1 MHLVGQDGERGPFL
15 TLWFI
20 VLAFVVLAV
29 GVTAGAPAR
38 ILAPGVALMVLA
50 IMLQRRLTS
59 WNALL
64 AVTIMVILFIPIR
77 RYSMP
82 GHLPFQ
88 LEPYRLVVGG
98 VAAAWIT
105 SMLIDRRIRIRR
117 TGFEG
122 PLGAFAVCALAS
134 ILVNGSR
141 IDALGVQTYVAKKLT
156 FFLSFYLVVYVVT
169 SVVRT
174 HKQIDFLIRIL
185 VGGGAVVAAAAM
197 FESWTHHDLFND
209 LHPILPFL
217 RLTDPPQTELRGARL
232 RVFAS
237 AQHPIA
243 LGAVLI
249 MMIPLAVY
257 LARRTGHRRW
267 WGVFML
273 ILLGAF
279 STVSRTSVMM
289 LLVCGLVFLWLRPK
303 ETKRIWP
310 LLIPM
315 LAVAHVALPGALG
328 TLSAAFFPKGGLISE
343 QQQNA
348 GKRGSGRIGDLGPAI
363 GQFERQPLLGE
374 GFGTR
379 VTDETVT
386 GVGNAQI
393 LDDQWLGTLLETGL
407 AGVLSWIW
415 LYVRF
420 VRRLGRAAK
429 EDDSDRSWLYTA
441 IAASVAAYS
450 VGMFTY
456 DAWSFIQV
464 TFVLF
469 ILLGLGSAALGPV
482 PARAKRA
489 VRVASAPA

>member
-1 MHLVGQDGERGPFL
+1 MYLVGRNGERGPVL

-20 VLAFVVLAV
+20 VGVFVILAAGVV
-29 GVTAGAPAR
+29 AGAPAR
-38 ILAPGVALMVLA
+38 ILAPAAAISVLA
-50 IMLQRRLTS
+50 VMLQRRLTS
-59 WNALL
+59 WHALL
-64 AVTIMVILFIPIR
+64 ALTIVVILFIPIR

-82 GHLPFQ
+82 GNLPFQ
-88 LEPYRLVVGG
+88 LEPYRLAVAG
-98 VAAAWIT
+98 VTAAWVT
-105 SMLIDRRIRIRR
+105 SMLIDRRLRIRR
-117 TGFEG
+117 TGLEG
-122 PLGAFAVCALAS
+122 PLVAFAVCALGSVLANS
-134 ILVNGSR
+134 SR
-141 IDALGVQTYVAKKLT
+141 IDALGVQSYVAKKLT
-156 FFLSFYLVVYVVT
+156 FFLSFYLVVYIVM

-174 HKQIDFLIRIL
+174 QKQVDFLLRVL
-185 VGGGAVVAAAAM
+185 VGGGALVAAAAM

-249 MMIPLAVY
+249 MMLPLAVY
-257 LARRTGHRRW
+257 LAKRTGHRRW
-267 WGVFML
+267 WAVCML
-273 ILLGAF
+273 VLLGAF

-289 LLVCGLVFLWLRPK
+289 LLVIGLIFLWLRP
-303 ETKRIWP
+303 ETKRAWP
-310 LLIPM
+310 LLLPM
-315 LAVAHVALPGALG
+315 LLVAHVALPGALG
-328 TLSAAFFPKGGLISE
+328 TLQAAFFPKGGLIAE
-343 QQQNA
+343 QKANA

-363 GQFERQPLLGE
+363 AQFERQPLIGE

-379 VTDETVT
+379 VTDETLT
-386 GVGNAQI
+386 GAGNAQI
-393 LDDQWLGTLLETGL
+393 LDDQWLGTLLETGI

-441 IAASVAAYS
+441 IAASVAAYAF
-450 VGMFTY
+450 GMFTF

-469 ILLGLGSAALGPV
+469 ILLGLGSAARGPV

-489 VRVASAPA
+489 APVAPVAA

>member
-1 MHLVGQDGERGPFL
+1 MHLVGRNGERGPVL

-20 VLAFVVLAV
+20 VGVFLILATGVVVGAPVRIIAPAV
-29 GVTAGAPAR
+29 GVS
-38 ILAPGVALMVLA
+38 VVVV
-50 IMLQRRLTS
+50 MLQRRLTS

-64 AVTIMVILFIPIR
+64 ALTVIVILFIPIR

-82 GHLPFQ
+82 GNLPFQ
-88 LEPYRLVVGG
+88 LEPYRLVVAG
-98 VAAAWIT
+98 VGAAWLT
-105 SMLIDRRIRIRR
+105 SLLIDRRLRIRP
-117 TGFEG
+117 TGLEG
-122 PLGAFAVCALAS
+122 PLMAFAVCALAS
-134 ILVNGSR
+134 VLANSSR
-141 IDALGVQTYVAKKLT
+141 IDALNVQSYVAKKLT
-156 FFLSFYLVVYVVT
+156 FFLSFYLVVYIVM

-174 HKQIDFLIRIL
+174 QKQVDFLLRIL
-185 VGGGAVVAAAAM
+185 VGGGAMVAAAAM

-209 LHPILPFL
+209 LHSILPFL

-249 MMIPLAVY
+249 MMLPLAVY
-257 LARRTGHRRW
+257 LAKRTGHRRW
-267 WGVFML
+267 WAVCML
-273 ILLGAF
+273 VLLGAF

-289 LLVCGLVFLWLRPK
+289 LLVIGLVFLWLRP
-303 ETKRIWP
+303 ETKRAWP
-310 LLIPM
+310 LLVPM
-315 LAVAHVALPGALG
+315 LLVAHVALPGALG
-328 TLSAAFFPKGGLISE
+328 TLQAAFFPKGGLIAE
-343 QQQNA
+343 QQANA

-363 GQFERQPLLGE
+363 AQFERQPLIGE

-379 VTDETVT
+379 VTDEGIGT
-386 GVGNAQI
+386 AQI

-407 AGVLSWIW
+407 AGVVSWIW

-450 VGMFTY
+450 AGMFTY

-482 PARAKRA
+482 PARRKSPEAA
-489 VRVASAPA
+489 HAMG

>member
-1 MHLVGQDGERGPFL
+1 MHLVGRNGERGPVL

-20 VLAFVVLAV
+20 VGVFLVLAA
-29 GVTAGAPAR
+29 GVAAGAPAR
-38 ILAPGVALMVLA
+38 ILAPAAAISVLVV
-50 IMLQRRLTS
+50 MLQRRLTS

-64 AVTIMVILFIPIR
+64 ALTIIVILFIPIR

-82 GHLPFQ
+82 GNLPFQ
-88 LEPYRLVVGG
+88 LEPYRLAVAS
-98 VAAAWIT
+98 VAAAWVT
-105 SMLIDRRIRIRR
+105 SLLIDRRVRIRP
-117 TGFEG
+117 TGLEG
-122 PLGAFAVCALAS
+122 PLVAFAVCALGSVLANS
-134 ILVNGSR
+134 SR
-141 IDALGVQTYVAKKLT
+141 IDALNVQSYVAKKLT
-156 FFLSFYLVVYVVT
+156 FFLSFYLVVYIVM

-174 HKQIDFLIRIL
+174 QKQVDFLLRVL
-185 VGGGAVVAAAAM
+185 VGGGALVAAAAM

-249 MMIPLAVY
+249 MMLPLAVY
-257 LARRTGHRRW
+257 LAKRTGHRRW
-267 WGVFML
+267 WAACML
-273 ILLGAF
+273 VLLGAF

-289 LLVCGLVFLWLRPK
+289 LLVIGLVFLWLRP
-303 ETKRIWP
+303 ETKRAWP
-310 LLIPM
+310 LLLPM
-315 LAVAHVALPGALG
+315 LLVAHVALPGALG
-328 TLSAAFFPKGGLISE
+328 TLQAAFFPKGGLIAE
-343 QQQNA
+343 QKANA

-363 GQFERQPLLGE
+363 GQFERQPLIGE

-379 VTDETVT
+379 VTDE
-386 GVGNAQI
+386 GIGNAQI
-393 LDDQWLGTLLETGL
+393 LDDQWLGTLLETGI

-469 ILLGLGSAALGPV
+469 ILLGLGSAALGPAQARRTSPALAYPA
-482 PARAKRA
+482 PAR
-489 VRVASAPA
+489 

>member
-1 MHLVGQDGERGPFL
+1 VHLVGRNGERGPVL

-20 VLAFVVLAV
+20 VGVFLVLAV

-38 ILAPGVALMVLA
+38 ILAPAAAISVLVV
-50 IMLQRRLTS
+50 MLQRRLTS

-64 AVTIMVILFIPIR
+64 ALTIIVILFIPIR

-82 GHLPFQ
+82 GNLPFQ
-88 LEPYRLVVGG
+88 LEPYRLVVAGIG
-98 VAAAWIT
+98 AAWIT
-105 SMLIDRRIRIRR
+105 SLLIDRRLRIRR
-117 TGFEG
+117 TGLEG
-122 PLGAFAVCALAS
+122 PLAAFAVCALAS
-134 ILVNGSR
+134 VLVNGSR

-156 FFLSFYLVVYVVT
+156 FFLSFYLVVYIVM

-174 HKQIDFLIRIL
+174 HKQVDFLLRVL
-185 VGGGAVVAAAAM
+185 VSGGAVVAAAAM

-249 MMIPLAVY
+249 MMLPLAVY
-257 LARRTGHRRW
+257 LAKRTGRRRW
-267 WGVFML
+267 WGVCL
-273 ILLGAF
+273 LVLLGAF

-289 LLVCGLVFLWLRPK
+289 LLVIGLVFLWLRP
-303 ETKRIWP
+303 ETKRAWP
-310 LLIPM
+310 LLIPT
-315 LAVAHVALPGALG
+315 LLVAHVALPGALG
-328 TLSAAFFPKGGLISE
+328 TLQAAFFPKGGLIAE
-343 QQQNA
+343 QQANA

-386 GVGNAQI
+386 GAGNAQI

-407 AGVLSWIW
+407 AGVISWIW

-482 PARAKRA
+482 PARARRA
-489 VRVASAPA
+489 VRVAAQQPG